1 MAICNTLSGTRS
13 SSGPSATMISASTA
27 SPAIAPS
34 KAGRK
39 PRTMATASTMVSA
52 STASTSEARNAAVTA
67 DPACKLIMQ

>member
-1 MAICNTLSGTRS
+1 MNKRDNPYTPG
-13 SSGPSATMISASTA
+13 
-27 SPAIAPS
+27 
-34 KAGRK
+34 AGRK